1 MYISKRERSTR
12 AHYARSITNQQSF
25 ACTKLFYF
33 DGDIFRDLLRD
44 LVFLNSIAMQRR
56 AICRRFREHHESKSS
71 HRNTARKAVMFRP

>member
-1 MYISKRERSTR
+1 MYISKRARSPS
-12 AHYARSITNQQSF
+12 AYYARSITNQQSF

-33 DGDIFRDLLRD
+33 DGEFFCDLLRD

-56 AICRRFREHHESKSS
+56 SIFRGFREHHESKSS